1 MALFK
6 HKNGGICEVL
16 TEENIVKLRKNSN
29 YKEIKEKNNANEE
42 SKETKNK
49 IQESEDNRTLE

>member
-16 TEENIVKLRKNSN
+16 TEENIVKLRKNTD
-29 YKEIKEKNNANEE
+29 YKEIKEKTKE
-42 SKETKNK
+42 SRETKKEKQELEDDK
-49 IQESEDNRTLE
+49 ILEK